1 MVKRP
6 VIFSFLLL
14 ASLATPAFAEKTSV
28 EKKEEPK
35 AEPEEGKEEIPFVT
49 SFKLSPDRFLN
60 GAKVVAAFADA
71 EKVALASTVK
81 FFKEGRVFI
90 LGTSIDKNG
99 YVVTKASEFEDEIP
113 FEVETP
119 EGERLK
125 AEMVAVDKN
134 EDIALVKIP
143 EGKVPPIEWGKT
155 ADLFQGSW
163 VTAAGVRAEKLTVGI
178 ISANRREIPR
188 RGGVLGVLLDPH
200 DDAKELGVGI
210 SAVRPDS
217 PADKVGLLKGDLITA
232 VGDKKIKSRNQIGKI
247 IQKHDPGDTIE
258 LTVVRGEENLTIF
271 ATLEHRSLVFD
282 PLDRNQRMSG
292 STSKRKAGFSDVLQS
307 DLPLPPEAMG
317 TAMLDIDG
325 KALGINIAMSD
336 RVTTFT
342 LPSELVQRIVADLM
356 PAKEE

>member
-1 MVKRP
+1 MKRHLALIP
-6 VIFSFLLL
+6 FLLAL
-14 ASLATPAFAEKTSV
+14 PATPAFAEKTSV
-28 EKKEEPK
+28 ETKKEPK
-35 AEPEEGKEEIPFVT
+35 AEVEEEKDEIPFVT

-81 FFKEGRVFI
+81 FFKEGRIFI
-90 LGTSIDKNG
+90 LGTSIDKDG
-99 YVVTKASEFEDEIP
+99 YVVTKASEFEDELP

-119 EGERLK
+119 GGERLK
-125 AEMVAVDKN
+125 AELLAVDKS

-143 EGKVPPIEWGKT
+143 AGKVPPVKWTKT
-155 ADLFQGSW
+155 EDLFQGAW
-163 VTAAGVRAEKLTVGI
+163 VTSAGVRAEKLTVGI
-178 ISANRREIPR
+178 ISAKRREIPR

-200 DDAKELGVGI
+200 DNDKELGVGI

-232 VGDKKIKSRNQIGKI
+232 VGEKKIKSRNQIGKI

-292 STSKRKAGFSDVLQS
+292 STSKRKAGFSDILQS

-317 TAMLDIDG
+317 TAMLDIHG

-342 LPSELVQRIVADLM
+342 LPAELVQRIVADLM